1 MSDIYQRNKKAEL
14 KVKADEIIK
23 QLPECSKLYFREMRT
38 SNKSERTIYEYAL
51 DIKAFFDYL
60 SLQPSFK
67 DVDFNLLNI
76 SQILDKLT
84 REDLQEYIETFSERE
99 ISDHT
104 GKTIKVAS
112 SPAYIAR
119 KKSSLKS
126 FYQYYYDLKLIE
138 DNTASSIKSSSI
150 KDKNI
155 LILENDEIDRFI
167 QATEPSKNTASKQIL
182 ASRDKTIISLFL
194 MSGIR
199 VSELVGIDLSDIDFK
214 RAAIRIVRK
223 GGNEDEIYLSE
234 KLEKTLSDY
243 IENSRKELLKGIDSP
258 ALFIGQNKERM
269 SVRSIEKLIQKYALK
284 AGLNKKITPHA
295 LRRTC
300 GSYLYNETGDI
311 YEVARLLGHK
321 SIETTKKHYA
331 KPNEEKK
338 RNASKVLNDII

>member
-1 MSDIYQRNKKAEL
+1 MSDIYQKNKKSEL
-14 KVKADEIIK
+14 KAKSNEIIK
-23 QLPECSKLYFREMRT
+23 QLPECAKIYFREMRT
-38 SNKSERTIYEYAL
+38 ANKSERTIYEYAL

-60 SLQPSFK
+60 STQPSFK
-67 DVDFNLLNI
+67 NQDFNMLNI

-84 REDLQEYIETFSERE
+84 REDLQEYLETYEERE
-99 ISDHT
+99 ISGT
-104 GKTIKVAS
+104 GKSKTIVS
-112 SPAYIAR
+112 NSPSYIAR

-126 FYQYYYDLKLIE
+126 FYQYYYDRKLIE
-138 DNTASSIKSSSI
+138 DNTASSIRSSSI

-167 QATEPSKNTASKQIL
+167 QATEPSKDTDSKKTL
-182 ASRDKTIISLFL
+182 AQRDKAIISLFL

-223 GGNEDEIYLSE
+223 GGNEDEIYMSE
-234 KLEKTLSDY
+234 SLEQILNIY
-243 IENSRKELLKGIDSP
+243 INEARKELLKDDDSP

-269 SVRSIEKLIQKYALK
+269 SVRAIEKLISKYALK

-311 YEVARLLGHK
+311 YEVAQLLGHK

-338 RNASKVLNDII
+338 RNASKVLDNII